1 MATRNPIKEMCQ
13 SKCEIIPIE
22 ETSPQK
28 TRYADYVKRATYRR
42 VYEGTPYDLQLVKPE
57 FDTLEIA
64 FISVG
69 NPLYHEIYLKELP
82 SYTPLPPYTFP
93 RSHGIL
99 TGLRINTEYEIDLVA
114 FYVSNESFSLNR
126 KRIFKTLNESP
137 PANMIVTT
145 PTGLIQHTEPLYF
158 DLSFTDASGSVLRY
172 EVDIFTLDSHIPPD
186 SPIPPDTPKVT
197 HTVYP
202 NQINAI
208 PNLDPNQLYRIHLL
222 SLYQEG
228 VYNPDYIVSQTR
240 QMIHETP
247 IRNLV
252 FFNTTGYKTDLSFHR
267 SEGNSNDISYSVL
280 LNDQVMYTFD
290 TSDTIIELSFN
301 DLEFNREYDVKI
313 ISTYATNQ
321 NSYLVQRSF
330 QSLQESEITHV
341 EITPTTFDASASF
354 IHSPNIQENDF
365 YRFSLYQGSSLIGN
379 SPVTLPYNV
388 SLPLYFSSIVG
399 TSLNRATTYN
409 MMIET
414 VYFVSNNVYTQSV
427 EFQTLNEGVIEYVA
441 SEELLRSG
449 VSAGFIVRPFQNG
462 TPTEYEFRF
471 VSSSASDII
480 VTKSFTDVYVDANIP
495 STIDDRVYF
504 FNNIFQKDTVY
515 SVYIIVRYD
524 TGNIFSSGS
533 SDISFQTRNEE
544 GIQVSNAVMIYP
556 YGTYVSF
563 QFSYVLDSNISTN
576 FDYEIVNL
584 TTNNAEVSGSFDVV
598 LDSNTGYST
607 ASVNTNDLFGYTLIH
622 NSTYRFRMT
631 SKYGS
636 PIRPYITFQDFQTLN
651 EYPLYLTPST
661 NFTITGRKFTLNIH
675 DTLDKL
681 REDLVTYNISLSN
694 HETTLNNINQNMFPI
709 EFTNLYPFSDY
720 IVTIDSTFPSRNY
733 SYDISY
739 VFQTLNESE
748 LAQIVFPPFN
758 DINYNPYPERLI
770 ETLFVNPGYKFAIA
784 NLLDSSGSNTSLTI
798 SVINTVSREV
808 ELANVTYPNSIQNS
822 IPDIQILDNLD
833 PNTEY
838 TMTATTAY
846 ATGNEYTMSQNFR
859 TQNEREIKITDNFF
873 IYTTNDTLAI
883 DFVETGPSGI
893 DTYILELSGNGVD
906 LSYTQIHPPLDF
918 DISNLT
924 VGLTYN
930 AVFKSRYVNQN
941 TYISNPFV
949 IIPGFTSE
957 HYIRNGTFSGNYIAV
972 TDNDGNSRGFSFNV
986 PVEWNT
992 SDKVV
997 IGLTGD
1003 EPEDST
1009 KPIFYKAR
1017 HPSSNGTHC
1026 AIIYLPS
1033 NINNPMVLRQPI
1045 KMNRGPNNDP
1055 NDNNMYTGEY
1065 IVSFFVANHQEVGEV
1080 FTFGNT
1086 VEGNITYNV
1095 RLVDTN
1101 PFEIIETR
1109 QFTNSSVAY
1118 IPNTFLIDI
1127 PTSYN
1132 DVEFQIQRIQTER
1145 NNLFVMDIQIVS
1157 IETSTHHYYV
1167 TLHSDPNVYPY
1178 YQFENAANGTIG
1190 IPTLYE
1196 GMTYTFTRN
1205 DNGHPFHIGNAYN
1218 ANTSGIVITS
1228 TGTGASVNGVNAIV
1242 SGESLTFTI
1251 PFHYNSIDSGT
1262 LMYFCTTHSQMQ
1274 NTFTIASHLL

>member
-22 ETSPQK
+22 ETTPQK

-42 VYEGTPYDLQLVKPE
+42 IYEGTPSDLRLVKPE

-64 FISVG
+64 FASVG

-93 RSHGIL
+93 QSQGIL

-137 PANMIVTT
+137 PANMIITT
-145 PTGLIQHTEPLYF
+145 PSGLIRHTEPLYF

-172 EVDIFTLDSHIPPD
+172 EVDIFTLDTFLPSDTSIP
-186 SPIPPDTPKVT
+186 SDTPKVT
-197 HTVYP
+197 HVVYP

-208 PNLDPNQLYRIHLL
+208 PNLDANQLYRIHLL

-228 VYNPDYIVSQTR
+228 VYNPDYIVSDTR

-247 IRNLV
+247 ISNLV

-301 DLEFNREYDVKI
+301 NLEFNREYDVKI

-341 EITPTTFDASASF
+341 EITSTTFDASASF

-365 YRFSLYQGSSLIGN
+365 YRFSLYQENSLIGN

-399 TSLNRATTYN
+399 TSLDRATTYN

-462 TPTEYEFRF
+462 TPIEYEFRF

-480 VTKSFTDVYVDANIP
+480 VTKSFTDVYVDANIQ
-495 STIDDRVYF
+495 STIDDPVYF

-515 SVYIIVRYD
+515 SVYITVRYD

-556 YGTYVSF
+556 YGTYISF
-563 QFSYVLDSNISTN
+563 QFSYLLDSNISTN

-584 TTNNAEVSGSFDVV
+584 TTNTADVTGSFDVV
-598 LDSNTGYST
+598 LDSENNHT
-607 ASVNTNDLFGYTLIH
+607 ASVNTYDTFGHALIY
-622 NSTYRFRMT
+622 NISYRFRMT

-636 PIRPYITFQDFQTLN
+636 PTRPYITFRDFQTLN
-651 EYPLYLTPST
+651 EYPLYLTPSS
-661 NFTITGRKFTLNIH
+661 NFTITGRKFTLNIN

-681 REDLVTYNISLSN
+681 REDLVSYNISLSN
-694 HETTLNNINQNMFPI
+694 HETSYNNINQNIFPI

-720 IVTIDSTFPSRNY
+720 IVTIESTFPSRSY

-739 VFQTLNESE
+739 AFRTLNESE
-748 LAQIVFPPFN
+748 LAQIVFPPF
-758 DINYNPYPERLI
+758 DATNYNPYPERLI
-770 ETLFVNPGYKFAIA
+770 ETLYVNPGYRFMRA
-784 NLLDSSGSNTSLTI
+784 NLLDPSGSITSLTI
-798 SVINTVSREV
+798 SVEITLTYQVILDE
-808 ELANVTYPNSIQNS
+808 VTYPNNVQTTI
-822 IPDIQILDNLD
+822 
-833 PNTEY
+833 PNTLTLDGLEPDTDY
-838 TMTATTAY
+838 TIFASTAY

-859 TQNEREIKITDNFF
+859 TKNEKEIDIEHDFF

-883 DFVETGPSGI
+883 DFVETGSSGI
-893 DTYILELSGNGVD
+893 DTYILEISGNGVD

-930 AVFKSRYVNQN
+930 AVFKSRYINQN

-957 HYIRNGTFSGNYIAV
+957 HYIRNGTFFGNYIAV

-1003 EPEDST
+1003 EEDT
-1009 KPIFYKAR
+1009 PIFYKVR

-1086 VEGNITYNV
+1086 VEGDITYNV
-1095 RLVDTN
+1095 RLVDTS
-1101 PFEIIETR
+1101 PSETTIESR
-1109 QFTNSSVAY
+1109 QFTNSSVEY
-1118 IPNTFLIDI
+1118 IPNTFLIEI

-1157 IETSTHHYYV
+1157 IETSTYHYYV
-1167 TLHSDPNVYPY
+1167 TLHSDPFLHPY

-1190 IPTLYE
+1190 TPTLYE

-1218 ANTSGIVITS
+1218 INTSGIVITS

-1274 NTFTIASHLL
+1274 NTFTIASHLS